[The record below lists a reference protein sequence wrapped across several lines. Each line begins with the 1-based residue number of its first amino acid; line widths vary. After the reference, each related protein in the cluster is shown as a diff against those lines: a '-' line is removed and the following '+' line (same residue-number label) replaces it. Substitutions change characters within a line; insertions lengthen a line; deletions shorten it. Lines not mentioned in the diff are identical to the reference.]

1 MGKDYLLDRNGTFY
15 FRMRV
20 PALFRKQLGISEI
33 RHVLKDSNLNIAA
46 QKSKLLG
53 KELSALFRKAMN
65 GMVNMELLFPIIK
78 QLCNNILCKDEF
90 WRKRMFFP
98 AAPSSEYCEEHRA
111 IMSGCY
117 EKHNTSQYLAGE
129 LVEYAKQLNLEAD
142 WDSPEMYPL
151 IHNFFL
157 GRSEAY
163 RIQRERGK
171 GNYRNGF
178 DAPFPDG
185 RVSEILPPAPYDP
198 ELVSMLE
205 GQKSRFETFGAK
217 PQEEPVNIEAAQDA
231 SAIPSPGTE
240 SIISD
245 DSQRAE
251 VTIFSDAMKSYLRE
265 KKIFKKLD
273 GKSELVLKS
282 HLHLFQEIMGD
293 VALSSISRG
302 DILAIMENILP
313 NYPKNRNKKYPG
325 LTLAEA
331 LDLTDAEKI
340 SSKTQKS
347 YFDDWKAFL
356 NWCVTC
362 RTIPFNPMEG
372 LTMEGSELPKDQQKK
387 RFSSEDLTLIFQKIA
402 EMPTQKRFYRHLYTF
417 RYWILIFALYQ
428 GMRLNEICQLHLE
441 DVFAIDGIPCLC
453 VTVDEEKKQKT
464 KNRQSRRVVPI
475 HSVLLKLGF
484 LQFYLDVVALPDR
497 PNSQLFQKLT
507 FTISGYQRKMGWFN
521 DFINDFIPDDRK
533 SFHSFRH
540 SFDTCLMNREQN
552 TFLIQCLAGYK
563 RNGELGERYSVG
575 EIKSM
580 KTTLEKL
587 VYDNFNIFEAL
598 GKAPLTDAVIA
609 EQIAHLPVRQE

>member
-1 MGKDYLLDRNGTFY
+1 
-15 FRMRV
+15 
-20 PALFRKQLGISEI
+20 
-33 RHVLKDSNLNIAA
+33 
-46 QKSKLLG
+46 
-53 KELSALFRKAMN
+53 
-65 GMVNMELLFPIIK
+65 
-78 QLCNNILCKDEF
+78 
-90 WRKRMFFP
+90 
-98 AAPSSEYCEEHRA
+98 
-111 IMSGCY
+111 
-117 EKHNTSQYLAGE
+117 
-129 LVEYAKQLNLEAD
+129 
-142 WDSPEMYPL
+142 
-151 IHNFFL
+151 
-157 GRSEAY
+157 
-163 RIQRERGK
+163 
-171 GNYRNGF
+171 
-178 DAPFPDG
+178 
-185 RVSEILPPAPYDP
+185 
-198 ELVSMLE
+198 MLE

-217 PQEEPVNIEAAQDA
+217 PQEELVNIEAAQDA
-231 SAIPSPGTE
+231 SAIPSPETE

-273 GKSELVLKS
+273 GKSELALKS

-387 RFSSEDLTLIFQKIA
+387 RFRSEDLTLIFQKIA

-417 RYWILIFALYQ
+417 RYWIPIFALYQ

-598 GKAPLTDAVIA
+598 GKAPLADAAIA

>member
-53 KELSALFRKAMN
+53 KELSALFKKAMI
-65 GMVNMELLFPIIK
+65 GMVNMELLFPIIR

-90 WRKRMFFP
+90 GRKRMLFP
-98 AAPSSEYCEEHRA
+98 LAPSAEYCEEHRA
-111 IMSGCY
+111 IMRGCY

-129 LVEYAKQLNLEAD
+129 LVEYAKQLNLEVD
-142 WDSPEMYPL
+142 WDSFEMYPL

-231 SAIPSPGTE
+231 SVIPSPETE
-240 SIISD
+240 SIIPD

-251 VTIFSDAMKSYLRE
+251 ATIFSDAMKSYLRE

-387 RFSSEDLTLIFQKIA
+387 RFRSEDLTLIFQKIA

-417 RYWILIFALYQ
+417 RYWIPIFALYQ

-441 DVFAIDGIPCLC
+441 DVFAIVGIPCLC

-598 GKAPLTDAVIA
+598 GKAPLAEAAIA

>member
-53 KELSALFRKAMN
+53 KELSALFKKAMI
-65 GMVNMELLFPIIK
+65 GMVNMELLFPIIR

-90 WRKRMFFP
+90 GRKRMLFP
-98 AAPSSEYCEEHRA
+98 LAPSAEYCEEHRA
-111 IMSGCY
+111 IMRGCY

-129 LVEYAKQLNLEAD
+129 LVEYAKQLNLEVD
-142 WDSPEMYPL
+142 WDSFEMYPL

-231 SAIPSPGTE
+231 SVIPSPETE
-240 SIISD
+240 SIIPD

-251 VTIFSDAMKSYLRE
+251 ATIFSDAMKSYLRE

-340 SSKTQKS
+340 SSK
-347 YFDDWKAFL
+347 
-356 NWCVTC
+356 
-362 RTIPFNPMEG
+362 G
-372 LTMEGSELPKDQQKK
+372 
-387 RFSSEDLTLIFQKIA
+387 
-402 EMPTQKRFYRHLYTF
+402 
-417 RYWILIFALYQ
+417 
-428 GMRLNEICQLHLE
+428 
-441 DVFAIDGIPCLC
+441 
-453 VTVDEEKKQKT
+453 
-464 KNRQSRRVVPI
+464 
-475 HSVLLKLGF
+475 GF
-484 LQFYLDVVALPDR
+484 LE
-497 PNSQLFQKLT
+497 
-507 FTISGYQRKMGWFN
+507 W
-521 DFINDFIPDDRK
+521 
-533 SFHSFRH
+533 
-540 SFDTCLMNREQN
+540 
-552 TFLIQCLAGYK
+552 
-563 RNGELGERYSVG
+563 
-575 EIKSM
+575 
-580 KTTLEKL
+580 
-587 VYDNFNIFEAL
+587 
-598 GKAPLTDAVIA
+598 
-609 EQIAHLPVRQE
+609 

>member
-53 KELSALFRKAMN
+53 KELSALFKKAMI
-65 GMVNMELLFPIIK
+65 GMVNMELLFPIIR

-90 WRKRMFFP
+90 GRKRMLFP
-98 AAPSSEYCEEHRA
+98 LAPSAEYCEEHRA
-111 IMSGCY
+111 IMRGCY

-142 WDSPEMYPL
+142 WDSFEMYPL

-231 SAIPSPGTE
+231 SVIPSPETE
-240 SIISD
+240 SIIPD

-251 VTIFSDAMKSYLRE
+251 ATIFSDAMKSYLRE

-387 RFSSEDLTLIFQKIA
+387 RFRSEDLTLIFQKIA
-402 EMPTQKRFYRHLYTF
+402 EMPTQKRFYRMMQSVFFIGAIEIFHK
-417 RYWILIFALYQ
+417 WLIFKQ
-428 GMRLNEICQLHLE
+428 SGRIS
-441 DVFAIDGIPCLC
+441 C
-453 VTVDEEKKQKT
+453 VNWT
-464 KNRQSRRVVPI
+464 
-475 HSVLLKLGF
+475 
-484 LQFYLDVVALPDR
+484 
-497 PNSQLFQKLT
+497 NS
-507 FTISGYQRKMGWFN
+507 G
-521 DFINDFIPDDRK
+521 
-533 SFHSFRH
+533 
-540 SFDTCLMNREQN
+540 
-552 TFLIQCLAGYK
+552 
-563 RNGELGERYSVG
+563 
-575 EIKSM
+575 
-580 KTTLEKL
+580 
-587 VYDNFNIFEAL
+587 
-598 GKAPLTDAVIA
+598 
-609 EQIAHLPVRQE
+609 